1 MYKVTKLSPNWQK
14 NEPNY
19 FLFNPFNQFS
29 CHIET
34 DEVFLHKGYI
44 DYTDP
49 LNVSVAHI

>member
-14 NEPNY
+14 NEPTY